1 VEIKTKRSILPN
13 WANSKVITLNDA
25 KKFNQ
30 HEENFNTIYMKN
42 NIEGLHVLHVLFM
55 SL

>member
-1 VEIKTKRSILPN
+1 METETKRTTQSN
-13 WANSKVITLNDA
+13 WVNYKLIALNDV

-30 HEENFNTIYMKN
+30 HQENFNTIYMKT